1 MRMNRRRG
9 RRRSRAVGGRRVV
22 HGADCGVAERGGNI
36 AVVGVGI
43 IVVEGHVGP
52 GIRRGRTMTQRWRC
66 HGLRRHDKPVAAGRE
81 GREEGEGREN
91 VRNLF
96 FLFFFFGE
104 RRTGK
109 DWRRRGETLKA
120 LGGERRQSKFNAGA
134 ARALIGPSG
143 IFRSC
148 GGLLFRFSIQSC
160 LDQGIFVVHIIVLW

>member
-1 MRMNRRRG
+1 MKRRRRRRRG
-9 RRRSRAVGGRRVV
+9 RLVGGCRIV

-52 GIRRGRTMTQRWRC
+52 GIWRGRTMTQRWRC
-66 HGLRRHDKPVAAGRE
+66 HGLRRHDKPVAAG
-81 GREEGEGREN
+81 GRGEEGEREGY
-91 VRNLF
+91 RKELF

-120 LGGERRQSKFNAGA
+120 PGGERRQSKFNAGA
-134 ARALIGPSG
+134 VRALIGPSG

-148 GGLLFRFSIQSC
+148 GGILFRFYT
-160 LDQGIFVVHIIVLW
+160 VLYTS